1 MSPVVAWVVV
11 TIVVNFLW
19 GSQILMAY
27 PSSTGAQR
35 ALIASDEYDGYA
47 TWAAGPDTMTLECC
61 YYPFPSGP
69 A

>member
-27 PSSTGAQR
+27 PSSTRAQLFLF
-35 ALIASDEYDGYA
+35 AADG
-47 TWAAGPDTMTLECC
+47 
-61 YYPFPSGP
+61 
-69 A
+69 